1 MHTYNQRQPA
11 SRAALALRLCV
22 FAPAG
27 WLVTQAVR
35 LRAYLNFILL
45 ASATAVDGWALPPG
59 LLEPFP
65 ADVLLS
71 GVRIAPIAMITSR
84 LGLMW

>member
-1 MHTYNQRQPA
+1 M
-11 SRAALALRLCV
+11 SCICVCLCLSAL
-22 FAPAG
+22 AG

-35 LRAYLNFILL
+35 LRAYLQFILL
-45 ASATAVDGWALPPG
+45 KSATAVDGWALPPG

-71 GVRIAPIAMITSR
+71 GVSIFADQHIKWAGHWINWGWDGVEVS
-84 LGLMW
+84 G

>member
-1 MHTYNQRQPA
+1 MLLWV
-11 SRAALALRLCV
+11 S
-22 FAPAG
+22 APAG

-35 LRAYLNFILL
+35 LRAYLQFILL
-45 ASATAVDGWALPPG
+45 ASATAVDVWALPSG

-71 GVRIAPIAMITSR
+71 GVR
-84 LGLMW
+84 GLQLVQRSHFHVGCCGGR

>member
-1 MHTYNQRQPA
+1 M
-11 SRAALALRLCV
+11 SLCV
-22 FAPAG
+22 FTVFVSLPLPACLPAG
-27 WLVTQAVR
+27 WLVTQAGR
-35 LRAYLNFILL
+35 LRAYLHFILL

-71 GVRIAPIAMITSR
+71 GVRLCGCFADQRVCVWGGGAMQ
-84 LGLMW
+84 